1 MILTVTL
8 NTALDLTYGVPELVP
23 HASHRVSDISERPGG
38 KGLNVAR
45 VLAALGHETVVT
57 GFAGGST
64 GAVLRELLADLPTR
78 DARSQDARS
87 SDTRS
92 RGAGANGPE
101 ADTTRPGP
109 RPETAVVPGGEDDR
123 AIPTGSAPAP
133 HASPAPRT
141 APAPIIDALVT
152 VAGNTRRTIAVVDR
166 TTGDTTQLNEPGPL
180 ISADE
185 WSAFLDRYEELLAE
199 VDAVALCGSLPPG
212 IHVGAYAELI
222 RPARA
227 AGVPV
232 LLDTSGEPLRRGIAA
247 RPDLIKPNA
256 DELAQ
261 LTGSRDPLRATRDAR
276 RRGAHGVVASL
287 GPDGMLA
294 VTPDGVWQASPP
306 DRVRG
311 NPTGAGD
318 SAVAGLL
325 SGLVEGLGWPDRLRR
340 AVALSTAT
348 VLSPTAGDFDRAA
361 YEELLPGV
369 GVEEHPRVA

>member
-23 HASHRVSDISERPGG
+23 HASHRVSDMSERPGG

-45 VLAALGHETVVT
+45 VLSALGHETVVT

-64 GAVLRELLADLPTR
+64 GAVLRELLA
-78 DARSQDARS
+78 
-87 SDTRS
+87 
-92 RGAGANGPE
+92 GPSPLE
-101 ADTTRPGP
+101 ADPK
-109 RPETAVVPGGEDDR
+109 A
-123 AIPTGSAPAP
+123 ASAPAP
-133 HASPAPRT
+133 AP
-141 APAPIIDALVT
+141 APAPITDALVT
-152 VAGNTRRTIAVVDR
+152 VAGSTRRTIAVVDR
-166 TTGDTTQLNEPGPL
+166 ATGDTTQLNEPGPL
-180 ISADE
+180 VSADE
-185 WSAFLDRYEELLAE
+185 WTALLGRYEELLAGA
-199 VDAVALCGSLPPG
+199 DAVALCGSLPPG
-212 IHVGAYAELI
+212 IHVGAYAELV
-222 RPARA
+222 RAARA

-261 LTGSRDPLRATRDAR
+261 LTGSREPMRATRDAR

-294 VTPDGVWQASPP
+294 VTPDGSWQAAPP
-306 DRVRG
+306 AKVLG

-325 SGLVEGLGWPDRLRR
+325 SGLVEGLSWPDRLRR

-361 YEELLPGV
+361 YEELLPRV
-369 GVEEHPRVA
+369 GVEEHAPAAR